1 MSNPDYRRGNGPRLP
16 KTQSIE
22 DELATLTRSVERS
35 TVPADQ
41 HPALAACKKAADM
54 VRSVHVAHSEQG
66 ETLAKHLEHIGET
79 FMGMCKEAADKIREQ
94 RILPEEMS
102 AKMAD
107 ELEEMGRTEAERQG
121 RVKRGLTAARDAI
134 LGIDAKD
141 GGGLVQT
148 STQSPEEGQ

>member
-1 MSNPDYRRGNGPRLP
+1 MSNPEYRRGNGPRLP

-79 FMGMCKEAADKIREQ
+79 FMGMCKEAADRIRAERVVPQ
-94 RILPEEMS
+94 EMS
-102 AKMAD
+102 KKMAD
-107 ELEEMGRTEAERQG
+107 ELEDMGKAEAERQA
-121 RVKRGLTAARDAI
+121 RVKYGLIAARDAI
-134 LGIDAKD
+134 LGIDGKALPSKEAD
-141 GGGLVQT
+141 
-148 STQSPEEGQ
+148 SS